1 MSTATIRDSTAP
13 TPLSRIIADTE
24 KDATPLHELRKGTEK
39 VKGILS
45 NKKGGSKF
53 LLICTISFVFVYYIY
68 RSSSSNSTRS
78 KGQGTSS
85 STTTTNKQ
93 SITTCKKSKTTNR
106 S

>member
-13 TPLSRIIADTE
+13 TPLSSARIIADAE

-68 RSSSSNSTRS
+68 
-78 KGQGTSS
+78 
-85 STTTTNKQ
+85 
-93 SITTCKKSKTTNR
+93 I
-106 S
+106 